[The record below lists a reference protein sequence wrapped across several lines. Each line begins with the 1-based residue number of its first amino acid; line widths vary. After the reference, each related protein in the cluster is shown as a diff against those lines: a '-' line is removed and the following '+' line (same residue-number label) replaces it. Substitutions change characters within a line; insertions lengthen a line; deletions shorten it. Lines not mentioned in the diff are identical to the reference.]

1 MIRLN
6 IKYKDKLETKS
17 FITVNDLAN
26 FLKTKFS
33 HYLLNDNAWLVK
45 ANTIFNLGV
54 GEKFDLFT
62 DYRISVNGKSRA
74 GNIMLGGK

>member
-1 MIRLN
+1 MTRKDFIRIATCLG
-6 IKYKDKLETKS
+6 S
-17 FITVNDLAN
+17 F
-26 FLKTKFS
+26 K

-54 GEKFDLFT
+54 GEKIYLFT

-74 GNIMLGGK
+74 GNVMFGGK

>member
-17 FITVNDLAN
+17 FMNVKELADY
-26 FLKTKFS
+26 LKTKFA
-33 HYLLNDNAWLVK
+33 HYLLNDGAWLVK
-45 ANTIFNLGV
+45 ANTIYNLGV

-74 GNIMLGGK
+74 GMVMFGGK